1 MDYLNTQKRQIKTP
15 QTSGRWC
22 LCLHNLSKTMVHMW
36 AIKWDEIMCYWQWV
50 VMTEQD
56 EKKKSLIFL
65 YVGAK
70 LAPVE
75 EEAGCL
81 FVAKMPAFLPV
92 ELEPIFFFQKKKAL
106 YGWQWFN
113 WDGLLQPLGC
123 ESWWGCQWSV
133 SAEEIC
139 LLQTHVYWELDQA
152 LVHWQSCLWERQSHN
167 CFFFRSWICNDF
179 PPSGCVGR
187 RNKGAKLAHPKEGIP
202 DLDFLVFIRF
212 FLFVFVV
219 HGLALKSSAW
229 RLSFAGNAG
238 QGLLV
243 NLAGRAAF

>member
-1 MDYLNTQKRQIKTP
+1 MGWNKVLLAVSCDDRTRRGGK
-15 QTSGRWC
+15 GW
-22 LCLHNLSKTMVHMW
+22 
-36 AIKWDEIMCYWQWV
+36 
-50 VMTEQD
+50 
-56 EKKKSLIFL
+56 IFV

-75 EEAGCL
+75 EEGWL
-81 FVAKMPAFLPV
+81 LMAKMPAFLPV
-92 ELEPIFFFQKKKAL
+92 ELEPIFFLQKKKAL

-113 WDGLLQPLGC
+113 WDALLQPLGC
-123 ESWWGCQWSV
+123 ESRWGCQRSV

-139 LLQTHVYWELDQA
+139 LLQTHVCWELDQA

-167 CFFFRSWICNDF
+167 CFFFLSCICNDF

-212 FLFVFVV
+212 FLFLWFM
-219 HGLALKSSAW
+219 AW
-229 RLSFAGNAG
+229 LWSPEPDSCH
-238 QGLLV
+238 LLV
-243 NLAGRAAF
+243 MLARVY